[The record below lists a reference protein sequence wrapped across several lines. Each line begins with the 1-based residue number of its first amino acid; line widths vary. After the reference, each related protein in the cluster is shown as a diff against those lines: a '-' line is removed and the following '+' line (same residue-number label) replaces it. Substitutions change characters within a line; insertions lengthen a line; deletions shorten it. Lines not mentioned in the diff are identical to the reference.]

1 MSNLLVTDIGCLIT
15 NEASIDGTPLGIIND
30 AAFAVTDGRVSWVGA
45 RSGVNASDY
54 QNVISANGKA
64 VIPGFVDSHNH
75 LVFAGDRAIEFSARM
90 QGQPYEA
97 GGINYTVE
105 QTRRASDEELR
116 GNVSAL
122 VNEGLVSGTTTVEI
136 KSGYGLSIAD
146 ELRSLEIAREF
157 TDETTFLGAHVVPAE
172 FKSAPEDYVAMVCG
186 PMLDAVAQ
194 HAKWIDVFCDRGAF
208 SPDQTRQILKAGIAK
223 GLLPRLHANQLE
235 PGEGIKVGVELGAA
249 SVDHISYFNDSD
261 IAALANSNTVA
272 TFLPGA
278 EFSTRSKY
286 PDARPMFSAGIQVA
300 IASDC
305 NPGSSY
311 TTNMSLMV
319 ALAVREMFFTPEQ
332 ALWSATKGGALALR
346 RNDVGYLSV
355 GAKADFTI
363 LSSNS
368 YLHLA
373 YRPGVNL
380 IEQVWRNGNKIS

>member
-1 MSNLLVTDIGCLIT
+1 MSDLLVTDIGCLVT
-15 NEASIDGTPLGIIND
+15 NEVAIDGTPLGIIHD
-30 AAFAVTDGRVSWVGA
+30 AAFSVSNGKVSWVGS
-45 RSGVNASDY
+45 RSEVKVSKH
-54 QNVISANGKA
+54 QNVVSAKGKT

-75 LVFAGDRAIEFSARM
+75 LIFAGDRAAEFSARM
-90 QGQPYEA
+90 QGQPYAA

-105 QTRRASDEELR
+105 QTRSASDEQLR
-116 GNVSAL
+116 ANAAAL
-122 VNEGLVSGTTTVEI
+122 VIEGLTSGTTTIEI
-136 KSGYGLSIAD
+136 KSGYGLTIAD
-146 ELRSLEIAREF
+146 EVRSLQIAREF
-157 TDETTFLGAHVVPAE
+157 TEETTFLGAHIVPTE
-172 FKSAPEDYVAMVCG
+172 FKNSPDDYVAMVCG
-186 PMLDAVAQ
+186 PMLEAVAP
-194 HAKWIDVFCDRGAF
+194 HSKWIDVFCDRGAF

-249 SVDHISYFNDSD
+249 SVDHISHFDDSD
-261 IAALANSNTVA
+261 IAALANSKTVA

-278 EFSTRSKY
+278 EFSIRSKY
-286 PDARPMFSAGIQVA
+286 PDARSMFEAGINIA

-311 TTNMSLMV
+311 TTSMPLMI

-346 RNDVGYLSV
+346 RNDVGHLAV
-355 GAKADFTI
+355 GARADFSI
-363 LSSNS
+363 LSSTS

-380 IEQVWRNGNKIS
+380 VEQVWRNGNQVS

>member
-122 VNEGLVSGTTTVEI
+122 VKEGLILGTTTVEI

-172 FKSAPEDYVAMVCG
+172 FKTAPEDYVAMVCG

-194 HAKWIDVFCDRGAF
+194 HTKWIDVFCDRGAF

>member
-122 VNEGLVSGTTTVEI
+122 VKEGLISGTTTVEI

-157 TDETTFLGAHVVPAE
+157 TDETTFLGAHVVPSE
-172 FKSAPEDYVAMVCG
+172 FKSAPEDYIAMVCG

-249 SVDHISYFNDSD
+249 SVDHTSYFNDSD

>member
-1 MSNLLVTDIGCLIT
+1 MSSLLVTDIGCLVT
-15 NEASIDGTPLGIIND
+15 NQATIDGTPLGIISD
-30 AAFAVTDGRVSWVGA
+30 AAIVITDGEISWTGSRSEVKVSE
-45 RSGVNASDY
+45 Y
-54 QNVISANGKA
+54 QNVVSAEGKT

-75 LVFAGDRAIEFSARM
+75 LVFAGDRAAEFSARM
-90 QGQPYEA
+90 QGQPYAA

-105 QTRRASDEELR
+105 QTRSASEEELR
-116 GNVSAL
+116 KNVASL
-122 VNEGLVSGTTTVEI
+122 VIEGLTSGTTTVEI

-146 ELRSLEIAREF
+146 EQRSLKIAREF
-157 TDETTFLGAHVVPAE
+157 TEETTFLGAHIVPAE
-172 FKSAPEDYVAMVCG
+172 FKNAPEDYVAMVCG
-186 PMLDAVAQ
+186 PMLEAVAP

-235 PGEGIKVGVELGAA
+235 PGEGIKVGVEMGAA
-249 SVDHISYFNDSD
+249 SVDHISHFNDSD
-261 IAALANSNTVA
+261 IAALANSKTVA

-286 PDARPMFSAGIQVA
+286 PDARPILEAGIDVA

-311 TTNMSLMV
+311 TTNMPLMI

-332 ALWSATKGGALALR
+332 ALWSATRGGALALR
-346 RNDVGYLSV
+346 RDDVGHLGV
-355 GAKADFTI
+355 GAKANFVV

-380 IEQVWRNGNKIS
+380 IEQVWRNGNQVS

>member
-122 VNEGLVSGTTTVEI
+122 VKEGLISGTTTVEI

-157 TDETTFLGAHVVPAE
+157 TDETTFLGAHVVPSE
-172 FKSAPEDYVAMVCG
+172 FKSSPEDYIAMVCG

-208 SPDQTRQILKAGIAK
+208 SSDQTRQILKAGIAK

-286 PDARPMFSAGIQVA
+286 PDVRPMFSAGIQVA

>member
-122 VNEGLVSGTTTVEI
+122 VKEGLISGTTTVEI

-286 PDARPMFSAGIQVA
+286 PDARPMFSAGVQVA

>member
-1 MSNLLVTDIGCLIT
+1 LLVTDIGCLIT

-122 VNEGLVSGTTTVEI
+122 IKEGLISGTTTVEI

-157 TDETTFLGAHVVPAE
+157 TDETTFLGAHVVPSE
-172 FKSAPEDYVAMVCG
+172 FKSAPEDYIAMVCG

>member
-1 MSNLLVTDIGCLIT
+1 MSELLVTDIGCLVT
-15 NEASIDGTPLGIIND
+15 NEATFDGTPLGIISD
-30 AAFAVTDGRVSWVGA
+30 AAFAVTNGKVSWVGS
-45 RSGVNASDY
+45 RSETKTSDY
-54 QNVISANGKA
+54 QNVVSANGKT

-75 LVFAGDRAIEFSARM
+75 LVFAGDRAAEFSARM
-90 QGQPYEA
+90 QGQPYAA

-105 QTRRASDEELR
+105 QTRSASDEQLR
-116 GNVSAL
+116 ANAAAL
-122 VNEGLVSGTTTVEI
+122 FIEGLTSGTTTVEI
-136 KSGYGLSIAD
+136 KSGYGLSVAD
-146 ELRSLEIAREF
+146 EVRSLQIAREF
-157 TDETTFLGAHVVPAE
+157 TNETTFLGAHVVPAE
-172 FKSAPEDYVAMVCG
+172 FKNAPDDYVAMVCE
-186 PMLDAVAQ
+186 PMLEAA
-194 HAKWIDVFCDRGAF
+194 APYSKWIDVFCDRGAF
-208 SPDQTRQILKAGIAK
+208 NPAQTRQILKAGIAK

-235 PGEGIKVGVELGAA
+235 PGDGIKVGVELGAA
-249 SVDHISYFNDSD
+249 SVDHISHFDSSD
-261 IAALANSNTVA
+261 IAALAGSNTVA

-286 PDARPMFSAGIQVA
+286 PDARPMFEAGVSVA

-311 TTNMSLMV
+311 TTNMPMMI

-346 RNDVGYLSV
+346 RTDVGHLAV
-355 GAKADFTI
+355 GARADFSI

-380 IEQVWRNGNKIS
+380 VEQVWRNGNQVS

>member
-1 MSNLLVTDIGCLIT
+1 MSNLLVTHIGCLVT
-15 NEASIDGTPLGIIND
+15 NEAGIDGTPLGIIND
-30 AAFAVTDGRVSWVGA
+30 AAFAVTDGHVSWVGA

-75 LVFAGDRAIEFSARM
+75 LVFAGDRATEFSARM
-90 QGQPYEA
+90 RGQSYEA

-116 GNVSAL
+116 GNVLAL
-122 VNEGLVSGTTTVEI
+122 VNEGLMSGTTTVEI

-172 FKSAPEDYVAMVCG
+172 FKSAPEEYVAMVCG

-261 IAALANSNTVA
+261 IAALADSNTVA

-286 PDARPMFSAGIQVA
+286 PDARPMFSAGIKVA

-346 RNDVGYLSV
+346 RNDVGHLSV

>member
-122 VNEGLVSGTTTVEI
+122 VKEGLISGTTTVEI

-157 TDETTFLGAHVVPAE
+157 TAETTFLGAHVVPAD
-172 FKSAPEDYVAMVCG
+172 FKSAPEDYIAMVCG
-186 PMLDAVAQ
+186 PMLDAVAP

-249 SVDHISYFNDSD
+249 SVDHISHFNDSD

>member
-122 VNEGLVSGTTTVEI
+122 VKEGLISGTTTVEI

-157 TDETTFLGAHVVPAE
+157 TAETTFLGAHVVPAD
-172 FKSAPEDYVAMVCG
+172 FKSAPEDYIAMVCG
-186 PMLDAVAQ
+186 PMLDAVAP

-249 SVDHISYFNDSD
+249 SVDHISHFDDSD
-261 IAALANSNTVA
+261 IAVLANSNTVA

-368 YLHLA
+368 FLHLA

>member
-1 MSNLLVTDIGCLIT
+1 MSDLLVTDIGCLVT
-15 NEASIDGTPLGIIND
+15 NKSAIDGTQLGIIHD
-30 AAFAVTDGRVSWVGA
+30 GAFAVTDGQVSWVG
-45 RSGVNASDY
+45 SGSEVKISEY
-54 QNVISANGKA
+54 KNVISAKGKT

-75 LVFAGDRAIEFSARM
+75 LIFSGDRAAEFSARM
-90 QGQPYEA
+90 QGQPYAA

-105 QTRRASDEELR
+105 QTRSATDEQLRA
-116 GNVSAL
+116 NASAL
-122 VNEGLVSGTTTVEI
+122 VFEGLASGTTTVEI
-136 KSGYGLSIAD
+136 KSGYGLSVED
-146 ELRSLEIAREF
+146 EVRSLQIAREF
-157 TDETTFLGAHVVPAE
+157 TEETTFLGAHIVPNE
-172 FKSAPEDYVAMVCG
+172 YKNAPDDYLAMVCG
-186 PMLDAVAQ
+186 PMLEAVAPYS
-194 HAKWIDVFCDRGAF
+194 KWVDVFCDRGAF

-249 SVDHISYFNDSD
+249 SVDHISHFDSSD
-261 IAALANSNTVA
+261 ISVLANSKTVA

-286 PDARPMFSAGIQVA
+286 PDARPMFEAGVSVA

-311 TTNMSLMV
+311 TTNMPLMI

-332 ALWSATKGGALALR
+332 AIWSATMGGALALR
-346 RNDVGYLSV
+346 RHDVGHLAV
-355 GAKADFTI
+355 GARADFLI
-363 LSSNS
+363 LSCNS

-380 IEQVWRNGNKIS
+380 VEQVWRNGNQVR

>member
-1 MSNLLVTDIGCLIT
+1 MSNLLVTDIGCLVT
-15 NEASIDGTPLGIIND
+15 NEVGIDGTPLGIIND

-54 QNVISANGKA
+54 QNIISANGKA

-122 VNEGLVSGTTTVEI
+122 VKEGLISGTTTVEI

-157 TDETTFLGAHVVPAE
+157 TDETTFLGAHVVPSE
-172 FKSAPEDYVAMVCG
+172 FKSAPEDYIAMVCG

-286 PDARPMFSAGIQVA
+286 PDARPMFSAGVQVA

>member
-1 MSNLLVTDIGCLIT
+1 MSDLLVTDIGCLVT
-15 NEASIDGTPLGIIND
+15 NEATIDGTPLGIIHD
-30 AAFAVTDGRVSWVGA
+30 AAFAVTDGKVSWVGA
-45 RSGVNASDY
+45 RSEVNVGDY
-54 QNVISANGKA
+54 QNIISANGKT

-75 LVFAGDRAIEFSARM
+75 LVFAGDRAAEFSARM
-90 QGQPYEA
+90 QGQPYAA

-105 QTRRASDEELR
+105 QTRSASNEELR
-116 GNVSAL
+116 ANVATL
-122 VNEGLVSGTTTVEI
+122 VAEGLTSGTTTVEI
-136 KSGYGLSIAD
+136 KSGYGLSVAD

-157 TDETTFLGAHVVPAE
+157 TEETTFLGAHVVPTE

-186 PMLDAVAQ
+186 PMLDAVAP

-208 SPDQTRQILKAGIAK
+208 TPAQTRQILKAGIAK

-286 PDARPMFSAGIQVA
+286 PDARPMFSAGVQVA

-346 RNDVGYLSV
+346 RNDVGHLSV

>member
-122 VNEGLVSGTTTVEI
+122 VKEGLISGTTTVEI

-157 TDETTFLGAHVVPAE
+157 TDETTFLGAHVVPSE
-172 FKSAPEDYVAMVCG
+172 FKSAPEDYIAMVCG

-346 RNDVGYLSV
+346 RNDVGHLSV

>member
-122 VNEGLVSGTTTVEI
+122 VKEGLISGTTTVEI

-157 TDETTFLGAHVVPAE
+157 TDETTFLGAHVVPSE
-172 FKSAPEDYVAMVCG
+172 FKSAPEDYIAMVCG

>member
-1 MSNLLVTDIGCLIT
+1 MSDLLVTDIGCLVT
-15 NEASIDGTPLGIIND
+15 NEATFDGTPLGIISD
-30 AAFAVTDGRVSWVGA
+30 AAIAVTNGKVSWVGS
-45 RSGVNASDY
+45 RSEVKASDY

-122 VNEGLVSGTTTVEI
+122 VKEGLISGTTTVEI

-157 TDETTFLGAHVVPAE
+157 TDETTFLGAHVVPSE
-172 FKSAPEDYVAMVCG
+172 FKSSPEDYIAMVCG

-249 SVDHISYFNDSD
+249 SVDHISHFNSSD
-261 IAALANSNTVA
+261 IAALASSNTVA

>member
-1 MSNLLVTDIGCLIT
+1 MPDLLVADIGCLVT
-15 NEASIDGTPLGIIND
+15 NEASIDGTPLGIISD
-30 AAFAVTDGRVSWVGA
+30 AAIAVTNGKVSWVGS
-45 RSGVNASDY
+45 RSEVKASDY
-54 QNVISANGKA
+54 QNIVSAKGKT

-75 LVFAGDRAIEFSARM
+75 LVFAGDRAAEFSARI
-90 QGQPYEA
+90 QGQPYAA

-105 QTRRASDEELR
+105 QTRKASDEQLKA
-116 GNVSAL
+116 NTAAL
-122 VNEGLVSGTTTVEI
+122 VIEGLTSGTTTVEI

-146 ELRSLEIAREF
+146 EVRSLQIAREF
-157 TDETTFLGAHVVPAE
+157 TEEATFLGAHVVPTE

-186 PMLDAVAQ
+186 PMLEAVAPL
-194 HAKWIDVFCDRGAF
+194 AKWIDVFCDRGAF

-249 SVDHISYFNDSD
+249 SVDHISHFDSSD
-261 IAALANSNTVA
+261 IAALAGSNTVA

-278 EFSTRSKY
+278 EFSTRCKY
-286 PDARPMFSAGIQVA
+286 PDARPMFEAGINVA

-311 TTNMSLMV
+311 TTNLPLMI

-332 ALWSATKGGALALR
+332 ALWAATKGGALALR
-346 RNDVGYLSV
+346 RTDVGHLAV
-355 GAKADFTI
+355 GARADFSI
-363 LSSNS
+363 LNSNS

-380 IEQVWRNGNKIS
+380 VEQVWRNGNQVS

>member
-1 MSNLLVTDIGCLIT
+1 MSELLVTDIGCLVT
-15 NEASIDGTPLGIIND
+15 NEATFDGTPLGIISD
-30 AAFAVTDGRVSWVGA
+30 AAFAVTNGKVSWVGS
-45 RSGVNASDY
+45 RSETKTSDY
-54 QNVISANGKA
+54 QNVVSANGKT

-75 LVFAGDRAIEFSARM
+75 LVFAGDRAAEFSARM
-90 QGQPYEA
+90 QGQPYAA

-105 QTRRASDEELR
+105 QTRSASDEQLR
-116 GNVSAL
+116 ANAAAL
-122 VNEGLVSGTTTVEI
+122 VIEGLTSGTTTVEI
-136 KSGYGLSIAD
+136 KSGYGLSVAD
-146 ELRSLEIAREF
+146 EVRSLQIAREF

-172 FKSAPEDYVAMVCG
+172 FKNAPDDYVAMVCG
-186 PMLDAVAQ
+186 PMLEAAAQ
-194 HAKWIDVFCDRGAF
+194 YSKWIDVFCDRGAF
-208 SPDQTRQILKAGIAK
+208 NPAQTRQILKAGIAK

-249 SVDHISYFNDSD
+249 SVDHISHFDSSD
-261 IAALANSNTVA
+261 IAALAGSNTVA

-286 PDARPMFSAGIQVA
+286 PDARPMFEAGVSVA

-311 TTNMSLMV
+311 TTNMPMMI

-346 RNDVGYLSV
+346 RTDVGHLAV
-355 GAKADFTI
+355 GARADFSI
-363 LSSNS
+363 FSSNS

-380 IEQVWRNGNKIS
+380 VEQVWRNGNQVS

>member
-1 MSNLLVTDIGCLIT
+1 MSDLLVTDIGCLVT
-15 NEASIDGTPLGIIND
+15 NEAAIDGTPLGIIHD
-30 AAFAVTDGRVSWVGA
+30 AAFSVSDGKVSWVGS
-45 RSGVNASDY
+45 RSEVKVSEH
-54 QNVISANGKA
+54 QNVISAKGKT

-75 LVFAGDRAIEFSARM
+75 LIFAGDRAAEFSARM
-90 QGQPYEA
+90 QGQPYAA

-105 QTRRASDEELR
+105 QTRSANDEQLRA
-116 GNVSAL
+116 NAAAL
-122 VNEGLVSGTTTVEI
+122 VIEGLTSGTTTIEI

-146 ELRSLEIAREF
+146 EVRSLQIAREF
-157 TDETTFLGAHVVPAE
+157 TEETTFLGAHVVPAE
-172 FKSAPEDYVAMVCG
+172 FKSSPEDYVAMVCG
-186 PMLDAVAQ
+186 PMLEAVAP
-194 HAKWIDVFCDRGAF
+194 HSKWIDVFCDRGAF
-208 SPDQTRQILKAGIAK
+208 SPEQTRQILKAGIAK

-249 SVDHISYFNDSD
+249 SVDHISHFDDSD
-261 IAALANSNTVA
+261 IAALANSKTVA

-286 PDARPMFSAGIQVA
+286 PDARSMFEAGIDIA
-300 IASDC
+300 LASDC

-311 TTNMSLMV
+311 TTSMPLMI

-346 RNDVGYLSV
+346 RKDVGHLTV
-355 GAKADFTI
+355 GAKADFSV
-363 LSSNS
+363 LSSTS

-380 IEQVWRNGNKIS
+380 VEQVWRNGNQVS

>member
-1 MSNLLVTDIGCLIT
+1 MSDLLVTDIGCLVT
-15 NEASIDGTPLGIIND
+15 NEVTIDGTPLGVIYD
-30 AAFAVTDGRVSWVGA
+30 AAFEVTAGKVSWIGS
-45 RSGVNASDY
+45 RSEVKASDY
-54 QNVISANGKA
+54 QKIVSANGKS

-75 LVFAGDRAIEFSARM
+75 LVFAGDRATEFSARM
-90 QGQPYEA
+90 QGQPYAA

-105 QTRRASDEELR
+105 QTRSASNEELR
-116 GNVSAL
+116 KNTVAL
-122 VNEGLVSGTTTVEI
+122 VSEGLSSGTTTVEI
-136 KSGYGLSIAD
+136 KSGYGLSVAD

-157 TDETTFLGAHVVPAE
+157 TEETTFLGAHVMPTE

-186 PMLDAVAQ
+186 PMLDAVAP

-208 SPDQTRQILKAGIAK
+208 SPNQTRQILTAGIAK

-235 PGEGIKVGVELGAA
+235 PGEGIQVGVEFGAA
-249 SVDHISYFNDSD
+249 SVDHISHFDDSD

-286 PDARPMFSAGIQVA
+286 PDARPMFAAGIKVA

-311 TTNMSLMV
+311 TTNMPLMI

-346 RNDVGYLSV
+346 RNDVGHLAV
-355 GAKADFTI
+355 GAKADFSI
-363 LSSNS
+363 LSSTS

-380 IEQVWRNGNKIS
+380 VEQVWRNGNQVS

>member
-122 VNEGLVSGTTTVEI
+122 VKEGLILGTTTVEI

-157 TDETTFLGAHVVPAE
+157 TAETTFLGAHVLPAD
-172 FKSAPEDYVAMVCG
+172 FKSAPEDYIAMVCG
-186 PMLDAVAQ
+186 PMLDAVAP

>member
-122 VNEGLVSGTTTVEI
+122 VKEGLILGTTTVEI

-157 TDETTFLGAHVVPAE
+157 TDETTFLGAHVVPSE
-172 FKSAPEDYVAMVCG
+172 FKSAPEDYIAMVCG

>member
-122 VNEGLVSGTTTVEI
+122 VKEGLISGTTTVEI

-157 TDETTFLGAHVVPAE
+157 TDETTFLGAHVVPSE
-172 FKSAPEDYVAMVCG
+172 FKSAPEDYIAMVCG
-186 PMLDAVAQ
+186 PMLDAVAP